1 MRKMIVECRKILYP
15 PMVMLS
21 TLVIVISCLLSSC
34 YVDSNYKSYTV
45 MEIFFSPMRQEILS
59 HIDMNWLTVWAGGI
73 NGWAQLILPAALSIG
88 YLFVLSEERGS
99 SALRQLLLRENNR
112 SYCASK
118 VFTAMLAGGITLLFA
133 CITYGV
139 ICYAAFPSLSCYQ
152 AEEVKEYMASYFSG
166 GIGVFIAKQLIRTFL
181 YGIFMN
187 VFAVVLSIYMT
198 DKYILVCLP
207 MMLNYGWKQFVTSGQ
222 MVAME
227 RGSNKLNQLLAT
239 ISPSNILVQK
249 WDKTQV
255 GTIGLMLFLYAI
267 ALLLFIN
274 KMKRG
279 RDRIG
284 VA

>member
-1 MRKMIVECRKILYP
+1 MKKMIVECRKILYP
-15 PMVMLS
+15 PMVTLS

-118 VFTAMLAGGITLLFA
+118 VFTAMLAGGITLLLA
-133 CITYGV
+133 YITYGV
-139 ICYAAFPSLSCYQ
+139 ICYVAFPSLSCYQ
-152 AEEVKEYMASYFSG
+152 TEEVKEYMASYFSG
-166 GIGVFIAKQLIRTFL
+166 GIGVFIAKQLIKTFL

-187 VFAVVLSIYMT
+187 VFAVILSIYMT